1 VTTTVFYQICSGKRQ
16 KSTKEAQMNKI
27 LNYLACSIMITSVYL
42 PTYAVAEDVK
52 PISGEG
58 QITIDVPVTLKVA
71 NVVFNMDHIAL
82 SGDMPIG
89 MKYMDLL
96 NKKMSTDKTPG
107 EIIGIFYGPAAFMT
121 LNDQAYNVNRKVTTG
136 NPYKGLIK
144 ELVAS
149 GVQIEECAMSMKSNG
164 WTNKDLLS
172 EVKVNAGAI
181 GRLIQ
186 LTQEGYVQIQP

>member
-1 VTTTVFYQICSGKRQ
+1 
-16 KSTKEAQMNKI
+16 MNKI
-27 LNYLACSIMITSVYL
+27 LNYLACGIMITSVCL

-52 PISGEG
+52 SISGEA

-96 NKKMSTDKTPG
+96 NKKMSKDKTPG
-107 EIIGIFYGPAAFMT
+107 KIIGVFHGPAAFMT

-136 NPYKGLIK
+136 NPYKGLIE

-149 GVQIEECAMSMKSNG
+149 GVQIEECAVSMKSNG
-164 WTNKDLLS
+164 WTNKDLLPD
-172 EVKVNAGAI
+172 VKVNAGAI